1 MTAQVTVR
9 KEEPRR
15 AGVLAP
21 TGVGAGRQ
29 GRASDGPEGSQNRPS
44 GTLRGLDAPL
54 GAGLTPHLL
63 QSCRMATDPDTSVL
77 RVSRGQVRVI
87 PTGVGVLTQLQMGA
101 PGQASVV
108 WGRGFLEWR
117 V

>member
-21 TGVGAGRQ
+21 TGVGAGKQ
-29 GRASDGPEGSQNRPS
+29 GRESDGPEESQNWPS
-44 GTLRGLDAPL
+44 GTLRGLAAPL
-54 GAGLTPHLL
+54 GAGLMPHLP
-63 QSCRMATDPDTSVL
+63 QSSRMAADPDTSVL
-77 RVSRGQVRVI
+77 GVGKGQ
-87 PTGVGVLTQLQMGA
+87 VGVLTQLQTGA
-101 PGQASVV
+101 PGQASGV